1 MKYKVYLRPLVIE
14 DAQISYQWRNNPKIW
29 RFTGSRPNRHITAE
43 METAWLV
50 SVLQRENEKRFAICL
65 CEDDRYI
72 GNIYITD
79 ISREPQ
85 IHIFIGDIQF
95 WGKNRALEAG
105 WQALHYAFYNLQLDS
120 IFMEMHANNPGMGRV
135 IKIGWKPVAKQEN
148 GFVKHVYTKATFEQ
162 MNEHI
167 HALLKD

>member
-50 SVLQRENEKRFAICL
+50 SVLNRENEKRFAICL

-79 ISREPQ
+79 INREAQ
-85 IHIFIGDIQF
+85 IHIFVGEIQF
-95 WGKNRALEAG
+95 WGKNRAFEAG
-105 WQALHYAFYNLQLDS
+105 WQALDYAFHSLQLDS
-120 IFMEMHANNPGMGRV
+120 VFMEMHTNNPGMGGV
-135 IKIGWKPVAKQEN
+135 IKMGWKPVAKQEN
-148 GFVKHVYTKATFEQ
+148 GFVKYVYTKAIFEQ
-162 MNEHI
+162 MKEHI
-167 HALLKD
+167 HALLQD